1 MTLALNFLG
10 GRADGTSAY
19 QGTDVRGH
27 FSIDGLAPGE
37 YEVVAQVYVFGS
49 NHQLMSD
56 RQHVSLAE
64 GGDMTVTLTLDLGAL
79 PKGGRP

>member
-1 MTLALNFLG
+1 MF
-10 GRADGTSAY
+10 
-19 QGTDVRGH
+19 QVDVRGH
-27 FSIDGLAPGE
+27 FSIDGLVPGE
-37 YEVVAQVYVFGS
+37 YEVVAQAYVFGS
-49 NHQLMSD
+49 NHQFMSD